1 MESACS
7 LDAERGFIRFA
18 KGGPGGKGDP
28 AGGGRGEGI
37 QSLLPLQHILV
48 FTAIPKWD
56 PHFADGTHSTSNGT
70 LIYQR
75 DPYFPDGTL
84 FGSAGPIFTGGGV
97 RHRSRAI

>member
-1 MESACS
+1 MNLE
-7 LDAERGFIRFA
+7 GFIRFA

-56 PHFADGTHSTSNGT
+56 PHFADGTRN
-70 LIYQR
+70 
-75 DPYFPDGTL
+75 FADGTYN
-84 FGSAGPIFTGGGV
+84 FSGGSRNLRKGPPICPTGP
-97 RHRSRAI
+97 